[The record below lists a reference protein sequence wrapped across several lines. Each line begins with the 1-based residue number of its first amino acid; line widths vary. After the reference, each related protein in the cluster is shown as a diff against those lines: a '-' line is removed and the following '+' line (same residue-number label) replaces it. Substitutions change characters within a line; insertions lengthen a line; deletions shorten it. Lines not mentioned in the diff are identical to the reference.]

1 MKTWLWNNKL
11 FLIGGLLGAIAGF
24 LYWKY
29 WGCVNGCTIT
39 SSPRNSTLYFALVGA
54 LLFGIFKKDRYA
66 NKSQDF

>member
-29 WGCVNGCTIT
+29 WGCVNGCAIT
-39 SSPRNSTLYFALVGA
+39 SSPRNSTLYFALGGA

-66 NKSQDF
+66 NKNKDV